1 VKLPNFK
8 KSAALNQLKL
18 KMGINP
24 DHYGSFASSSTYI
37 TSEERALLESGE
49 GIEVSLDQLR
59 ILDDQ
64 TLAYKNSRVLLYIR
78 DVSHYSKSWSDD
90 LPRYHLANCAT
101 LQEMASAGRSSRYV
115 IATETTGE
123 FMLNFLTG
131 RSVRA
136 ERKKLNVCQRCLD
149 RTRFPGWNSSDATSV
164 RLAFVRKF
172 SPSRFFELF
181 PKSLHMQKPKYTA
194 HDAPL
199 NVYTPDFS
207 DISSTLRRQS
217 DWECSDCRVKMLK
230 AEHRKFLQ
238 THHKNGARWDNRREN
253 LEVLC
258 MACHASRPH
267 HSHMKSDPRYREFLA
282 LRARGEFRA

>member
-1 VKLPNFK
+1 MKLPNFK
-8 KSAALNQLKL
+8 KSAALNRLKM
-18 KMGINP
+18 KMGISA

-37 TSEERALLESGE
+37 SSNERALLESGE

-78 DVSHYSKSWSDD
+78 DVTHYSESWSDN

-123 FMLNFLTG
+123 FLLNFLGG
-131 RSVRA
+131 RSVRT

-149 RTRFPGWNSSDATSV
+149 KTKFPGWNSSEATSM
-164 RLAFVRKF
+164 RLAFVKKF
-172 SPSRFFELF
+172 TPGRFFELF
-181 PKSLHMQKPKYTA
+181 PKSLHTQKPKYTA

-207 DISSTLRRQS
+207 DISTTLRSQS
-217 DWECSDCRVKMLK
+217 GWECADCKVKIRK
-230 AEHRKFLQ
+230 SEHRKFLQ
-238 THHKNGARWDNRREN
+238 THHKNGARYDNRPEN

-267 HSHMKSDPRYREFLA
+267 HSHMKSDPRYREFLI
-282 LRARGEFRA
+282 LRERGEFRA